1 MQKIKILHC
10 GDFHFDTP
18 FFGLTAAEAEK
29 RKEDLRETFGRIVS
43 VAKEE
48 ETELLLIS
56 GDFFD
61 SEKVMKTTLEYIIKK
76 LEEIP
81 QIRVFISPGNH
92 DPYTYK
98 SYYRL
103 IPWPDN
109 VHIFTSK
116 LESVWIPELNTCVY
130 GIGFSKNHEKKPL
143 LEGFQPENPQCIN
156 IMVLHGEVVSGEQN
170 SDYNPISIEHIE
182 KSQLDYLALGHR
194 HSFSGINKAGSTY
207 WSYSGNPE
215 GRGFDELGAKGIILG
230 EMSKGACNLNFRE
243 ICKRKYY
250 EQVVNIQGVATYEEI
265 VEKIDEQ
272 IMDRDRRRN
281 LYKLILQGELSEGF
295 VLHSAVIAEKLENCF
310 YFLKIVDDTEDYVD
324 YEALSDSFSLK
335 GVFVRI
341 MGEKIRKAASLEEKR
356 RLEFALKAGLRAL
369 RDGEVTLEG

>member
-1 MQKIKILHC
+1 MQKIKVLHC

-18 FFGLTAAEAEK
+18 FFGLTTAEAEK

-43 VAKEE
+43 IAKEE
-48 ETELLLIS
+48 AVDLLLIS

-81 QIRVFISPGNH
+81 QVRIFISPGNH

-103 IPWPDN
+103 IQWPAN

-116 LESVWIPELNTCVY
+116 LEGVRIPELDTYVY

-143 LEGFQPENPQCIN
+143 LEDLQLENPCCIN
-156 IMVLHGEVVSGEQN
+156 IMVLHGDVVSGEQD
-170 SDYNPISIEHIE
+170 SDYNPISIERIE

-194 HSFSGINKAGSTY
+194 HSFSGINKTGSTY

-215 GRGFDELGAKGIILG
+215 GRGFDELGAKGIVLG
-230 EMSKGACNLNFRE
+230 EISKDYCNLNFRE

-250 EQVVNIQGVATYEEI
+250 EQVINIQGAATYEEI
-265 VEKIDEQ
+265 VEKINDQ
-272 IMDRDRRRN
+272 INDPDRRRN
-281 LYKLILQGELSEGF
+281 LYKLVLQGELSEGF
-295 VLHSAVIAEKLENCF
+295 VLHSAVIAEKLEDRF
-310 YFLKIVDDTEDYVD
+310 YFLKLVDDTEAYVD
-324 YEALSDSFSLK
+324 YGELSDSFSLK
-335 GVFVRI
+335 GVFVRT
-341 MGEKIRKAASLEEKR
+341 MQEKMSKAASLEEKKK
-356 RLEFALKAGLRAL
+356 LEFALKAGLRAL
-369 RDGEVTLEG
+369 RDGEVTLE